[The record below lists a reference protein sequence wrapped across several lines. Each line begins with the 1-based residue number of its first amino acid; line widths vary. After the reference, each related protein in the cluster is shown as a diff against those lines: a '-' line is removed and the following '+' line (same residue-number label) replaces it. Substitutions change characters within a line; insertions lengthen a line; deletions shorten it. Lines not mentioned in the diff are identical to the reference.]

1 MNLTQQDR
9 KWAEQTVEKIRAKM
23 HTVAERCGDKV
34 PYTTKDGVFD
44 DRQRGH
50 QLVDERL
57 LGRDDVADVL
67 PDKGRDVPDESG
79 VAGEKAGRGSDERG
93 GA

>member
-23 HTVAERCGDKV
+23 YTVAERCGDKV
-34 PYTTKDGVFD
+34 RRPF
-44 DRQRGH
+44 RQRGH

-57 LGRDDVADVL
+57 LGRNDVADVL